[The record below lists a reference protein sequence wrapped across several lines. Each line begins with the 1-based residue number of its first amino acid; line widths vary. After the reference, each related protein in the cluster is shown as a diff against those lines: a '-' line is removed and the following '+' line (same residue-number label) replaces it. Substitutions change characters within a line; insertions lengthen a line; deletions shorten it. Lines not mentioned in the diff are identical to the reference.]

1 MSIYYYTVIM
11 DINNV
16 QVLIGLDSITDYSE
30 NFKDGKEDFYTVLNE
45 IKEDKDVMTIFDTT
59 DNKIAFFSSGKDSK
73 SLDKDFILFIAPS
86 ASDLLV
92 FFHNKYIECMLT
104 GSPDIEIRE
113 KECNSI
119 ILLSKCLVQLTGL
132 NEDELL
138 DKLKNDINN

>member
-1 MSIYYYTVIM
+1 MSIYYYTVTM
-11 DINNV
+11 GINNV

-73 SLDKDFILFIAPS
+73 SLDKDFILFIAPT

>member
-1 MSIYYYTVIM
+1 MG
-11 DINNV
+11 INNV

-73 SLDKDFILFIAPS
+73 SLDKDFILFIAPT